1 MSQTKNAKRIIDEG
15 EKVGVQLRLFGGVA
29 FKLLCPSALKPPFY
43 RTNSDIDLMAKRE
56 NSKKIDGL
64 LRSLGYK
71 PREIFNKL
79 NIGERY
85 IYTGET
91 KIDIF
96 FDKFRMCHT
105 FDFRDSLLPG
115 VYTLPLTDLIL
126 TKLQVIEIAENEYK
140 DMSAAFQDYN
150 LGKEGIDGN
159 QIVEMCNKN
168 WGLYTTFTKS
178 LTAINAYHPNP
189 KVLKLK
195 EMIEASSKSMAWR
208 LRAVIGNKIKWYE
221 EPE

>member
-1 MSQTKNAKRIIDEG
+1 VSNTQNAKRIIDEG

-29 FKLLCPSALKPPFY
+29 FKLLCPSALQSPFY

-56 NSKKIDGL
+56 NSKKIDEL
-64 LRSLGYK
+64 LRSLDYK

-140 DMSAAFQDYN
+140 DLGAAFSNCSLMALVSDALVKYSIAFFN
-150 LGKEGIDGN
+150 VSLFSCAIPS
-159 QIVEMCNKN
+159 IV
-168 WGLYTTFTKS
+168 L
-178 LTAINAYHPNP
+178 H
-189 KVLKLK
+189 
-195 EMIEASSKSMAWR
+195 
-208 LRAVIGNKIKWYE
+208 
-221 EPE
+221 